1 MKPGFQ
7 IEFNKTLF
15 NEFQSNTFNNVE
27 EKLFNPKLDS
37 STLFIENNRLKS
49 INKNQSKEISELN
62 DNIKTLTSEIGILE
76 IRNKNQSKE
85 IIELNN
91 KIKSLTSEISR
102 VNSINKRLEFEKNQL
117 SELNEPRNYKVYIH
131 IMTGLWIYIG
141 QTGQDLEERW
151 QNGEGYKQ
159 HNQMLYHQIKKYGW
173 ENINHILY
181 KDNLTKKEADIIER
195 DLIHFYAKNEMAT
208 GLMVL
213 NLAHNNL

>member
-15 NEFQSNTFNNVE
+15 NEFQSNIFNDVE
-27 EKLFNPKLDS
+27 EKLFNPNLDS

-49 INKNQSKEISELN
+49 INENQSKEISELN
-62 DNIKTLTSEIGILE
+62 DSIKSLTSEIGILE

-85 IIELNN
+85 INELNN
-91 KIKSLTSEISR
+91 KI
-102 VNSINKRLEFEKNQL
+102 KRLEFEKNQL
-117 SELNEPRNYKVYIH
+117 LELNEPRNYKVYIH

-181 KDNLTKKEADIIER
+181 KDNLTKKEADTIEQ

-213 NLAHNNL
+213 NLAHNIL

>member
-37 STLFIENNRLKS
+37 PTLFIENNRLKS
-49 INKNQSKEISELN
+49 I
-62 DNIKTLTSEIGILE
+62 
-76 IRNKNQSKE
+76 NKNQSKE

-141 QTGQDLEERW
+141 QTGQDLKERW

>member
-15 NEFQSNTFNNVE
+15 NEFQSNTFNDVE
-27 EKLFNPKLDS
+27 DKLFNPKLDS

-49 INKNQSKEISELN
+49 INENQIKEINELN
-62 DNIKTLTSEIGILE
+62 DSIKSLTSEIGILE

-91 KIKSLTSEISR
+91 KIK
-102 VNSINKRLEFEKNQL
+102 RLEFEKNQL
-117 SELNEPRNYKVYIH
+117 SELNESRNYKVYIH

-159 HNQMLYHQIKKYGW
+159 HNQMLYHQIRKYGW

>member
-62 DNIKTLTSEIGILE
+62 DNIKTLTNEIGILE
-76 IRNKNQSKE
+76 IRNKNQNKE

-91 KIKSLTSEISR
+91 KI
-102 VNSINKRLEFEKNQL
+102 KRLEFEKNQL
-117 SELNEPRNYKVYIH
+117 SELNESRNYKVYIH

-159 HNQMLYHQIKKYGW
+159 HNQMLYHQIRKYGW

>member
-15 NEFQSNTFNNVE
+15 NEFQSNTFNDVE
-27 EKLFNPKLDS
+27 DKLFNPKLDS

-49 INKNQSKEISELN
+49 INENQIKEINELN
-62 DNIKTLTSEIGILE
+62 DNIKNLTSEIGILE

-91 KIKSLTSEISR
+91 KIK
-102 VNSINKRLEFEKNQL
+102 RLEFEKNQL
-117 SELNEPRNYKVYIH
+117 LELNEPRNYKVYIH

-173 ENINHILY
+173 KNINHILY

-195 DLIHFYAKNEMAT
+195 DLIHFCARNEMTT

-213 NLAHNNL
+213 NLAHNIL

>member
-15 NEFQSNTFNNVE
+15 NEFQSNTFNDVE

-49 INKNQSKEISELN
+49 INENQIKEISELN
-62 DNIKTLTSEIGILE
+62 DNIKNLTNEIGILE
-76 IRNKNQSKE
+76 IVNKNQSKE
-85 IIELNN
+85 ISELNN

-102 VNSINKRLEFEKNQL
+102 VNSMNKRLEFEKNQL
-117 SELNEPRNYKVYIH
+117 SELNESRNYKVYIH

>member
-1 MKPGFQ
+1 MKPGLQ

-15 NEFQSNTFNNVE
+15 NEFQSNIFNDVE
-27 EKLFNPKLDS
+27 EKLFNPNL
-37 STLFIENNRLKS
+37 LFIENNRLKS
-49 INKNQSKEISELN
+49 INKNQSKEI
-62 DNIKTLTSEIGILE
+62 
-76 IRNKNQSKE
+76 
-85 IIELNN
+85 IELNN
-91 KIKSLTSEISR
+91 KI
-102 VNSINKRLEFEKNQL
+102 KRLEFEKNQL
-117 SELNEPRNYKVYIH
+117 SELNESRNYKVYIH

-181 KDNLTKKEADIIER
+181 KDNLTKKEADVIEQ
-195 DLIHFYAKNEMAT
+195 DLIHFCARNEMAT

>member
-62 DNIKTLTSEIGILE
+62 DNIKTLTNEIGIRE

-91 KIKSLTSEISR
+91 KIK
-102 VNSINKRLEFEKNQL
+102 RLEFEKNQL
-117 SELNEPRNYKVYIH
+117 SELNESRNYKVYIH

-181 KDNLTKKEADIIER
+181 KDSLTKKEADIIER
-195 DLIHFYAKNEMAT
+195 DLIHFCAKNEMAT

>member
-15 NEFQSNTFNNVE
+15 NEFQSNTFNDVE

-49 INKNQSKEISELN
+49 INENQIKEINELN
-62 DNIKTLTSEIGILE
+62 DSIKSLTSEIGILE
-76 IRNKNQSKE
+76 IKNKNQIKE
-85 IIELNN
+85 ISALND
-91 KIKSLTSEISR
+91 KI
-102 VNSINKRLEFEKNQL
+102 KRLEFEKNQL
-117 SELNEPRNYKVYIH
+117 LELNEPRNYKVYIH

-181 KDNLTKKEADIIER
+181 KDNLTKKEADIIEQ
-195 DLIHFYAKNEMAT
+195 DLIHFYARNEMAT

-213 NLAHNNL
+213 NLAHNIL

>member
-62 DNIKTLTSEIGILE
+62 DNIKTLTNEIGILE

-91 KIKSLTSEISR
+91 KIK
-102 VNSINKRLEFEKNQL
+102 RLEFEKNQL
-117 SELNEPRNYKVYIH
+117 SELNESRNYKVYIH

-195 DLIHFYAKNEMAT
+195 DLIHFCARNEMTT

-213 NLAHNNL
+213 NLVHNNL

>member
-91 KIKSLTSEISR
+91 KIK
-102 VNSINKRLEFEKNQL
+102 RLEFEKNQL
-117 SELNEPRNYKVYIH
+117 SELNESRNYKVYIH

-195 DLIHFYAKNEMAT
+195 DLIHFCARNEMAT

-213 NLAHNNL
+213 NLVYNNL

>member
-62 DNIKTLTSEIGILE
+62 DNIKTLTNEIGILE

-91 KIKSLTSEISR
+91 KIK
-102 VNSINKRLEFEKNQL
+102 RLEFEKNQL
-117 SELNEPRNYKVYIH
+117 SELNESRNYKVYIH

-213 NLAHNNL
+213 NLAHNIL

>member
-62 DNIKTLTSEIGILE
+62 DNIKNLTSEIGILE

-91 KIKSLTSEISR
+91 KIK
-102 VNSINKRLEFEKNQL
+102 RLEFEKNQL
-117 SELNEPRNYKVYIH
+117 SELNESRNYKVYIH

-195 DLIHFYAKNEMAT
+195 DLIHFCARNEMTT

-213 NLAHNNL
+213 NLVHNNL

>member
-91 KIKSLTSEISR
+91 KIK
-102 VNSINKRLEFEKNQL
+102 RLEFEKNQL

-173 ENINHILY
+173 ENINHIIY
-181 KDNLTKKEADIIER
+181 KDNITKKEADIIER
-195 DLIHFYAKNEMAT
+195 DLIHFCARNEMTT

-213 NLAHNNL
+213 NLAHNKL

>member
-91 KIKSLTSEISR
+91 KIK
-102 VNSINKRLEFEKNQL
+102 RLEFEKNQL
-117 SELNEPRNYKVYIH
+117 SELNESRNYKVYIH

-195 DLIHFYAKNEMAT
+195 DLIHFCAKNEMTT

-213 NLAHNNL
+213 NLVHNNL

>member
-15 NEFQSNTFNNVE
+15 NEFQSNTFNDVE

-49 INKNQSKEISELN
+49 INENQSKEISELN

-91 KIKSLTSEISR
+91 KIK
-102 VNSINKRLEFEKNQL
+102 RLEFEKNQL
-117 SELNEPRNYKVYIH
+117 SELNESRNYKVYIH

>member
-15 NEFQSNTFNNVE
+15 NEFQSNIFNDVE
-27 EKLFNPKLDS
+27 EKLFNPNL
-37 STLFIENNRLKS
+37 LFIENNRLKS
-49 INKNQSKEISELN
+49 INKNQSKEI
-62 DNIKTLTSEIGILE
+62 
-76 IRNKNQSKE
+76 
-85 IIELNN
+85 IELNN
-91 KIKSLTSEISR
+91 KI
-102 VNSINKRLEFEKNQL
+102 KRLEFEKNQL

-195 DLIHFYAKNEMAT
+195 DLIHFCAKNEMTT

-213 NLAHNNL
+213 NLVHNNL

>member
-15 NEFQSNTFNNVE
+15 NEFQSNTFNDVE

-37 STLFIENNRLKS
+37 SALFIENNRLKS
-49 INKNQSKEISELN
+49 INKNQSKEIS
-62 DNIKTLTSEIGILE
+62 
-76 IRNKNQSKE
+76 
-85 IIELNN
+85 ELNN

-159 HNQMLYHQIKKYGW
+159 HNQMLYHQIRKYGW

>member
-15 NEFQSNTFNNVE
+15 NEFQSNTFNDVE
-27 EKLFNPKLDS
+27 DKLFNPKLDS

-49 INKNQSKEISELN
+49 INENQIKEISELN
-62 DNIKTLTSEIGILE
+62 DSIKSLTSEIGILE

-91 KIKSLTSEISR
+91 KI
-102 VNSINKRLEFEKNQL
+102 KRLEFEKNQL

-141 QTGQDLEERW
+141 QTGQELEERW

>member
-91 KIKSLTSEISR
+91 KI
-102 VNSINKRLEFEKNQL
+102 KRLEFEKNQL

-213 NLAHNNL
+213 NLAHNIL

>member
-15 NEFQSNTFNNVE
+15 NEFQSNTFNDVE
-27 EKLFNPKLDS
+27 DKLFNPKLDS

-49 INKNQSKEISELN
+49 INENQIKEINELN
-62 DNIKTLTSEIGILE
+62 DSIKSLTSEIGILE

-91 KIKSLTSEISR
+91 KIK
-102 VNSINKRLEFEKNQL
+102 RLEFEKNQL
-117 SELNEPRNYKVYIH
+117 SELNESRNYKVYIH

-195 DLIHFYAKNEMAT
+195 DLIHFCAKNEMAT

>member
-15 NEFQSNTFNNVE
+15 NEFQSNTFNDVE

-49 INKNQSKEISELN
+49 INDNQIKEISELN
-62 DNIKTLTSEIGILE
+62 DSIKSLTSEIGILE

-91 KIKSLTSEISR
+91 KIK
-102 VNSINKRLEFEKNQL
+102 RLEFEKNQL
-117 SELNEPRNYKVYIH
+117 LELNEPRNYKVYIH

-159 HNQMLYHQIKKYGW
+159 HNQMLYHQIRKYGW

>member
-62 DNIKTLTSEIGILE
+62 DNIKTLTSEISILE

-91 KIKSLTSEISR
+91 KIK
-102 VNSINKRLEFEKNQL
+102 RLEFEKNQL
-117 SELNEPRNYKVYIH
+117 SELNESRNYKVYIH

>member
-15 NEFQSNTFNNVE
+15 NEFQSNTFNDVE
-27 EKLFNPKLDS
+27 DKLFNPKLDS

-62 DNIKTLTSEIGILE
+62 NKIKTLTSEIGILE

-91 KIKSLTSEISR
+91 KIK
-102 VNSINKRLEFEKNQL
+102 RLEFEKNQL
-117 SELNEPRNYKVYIH
+117 SELNESRNYKVYIH

-159 HNQMLYHQIKKYGW
+159 HNQMLYHQIRKYGW

-195 DLIHFYAKNEMAT
+195 DLIHFCAKNEMAT

>member
-15 NEFQSNTFNNVE
+15 NEFQSNIFNDVE
-27 EKLFNPKLDS
+27 EKLFNPNL
-37 STLFIENNRLKS
+37 LFIENNRLKS

-91 KIKSLTSEISR
+91 KIK
-102 VNSINKRLEFEKNQL
+102 RLEFEKNQL
-117 SELNEPRNYKVYIH
+117 SELNESRNYKVYIH

-151 QNGEGYKQ
+151 KNGEGYKQ

-195 DLIHFYAKNEMAT
+195 DLIHFCSKNEMTT

-213 NLAHNNL
+213 NLVHNNL

>member
-15 NEFQSNTFNNVE
+15 NEFQSNTFNDVE
-27 EKLFNPKLDS
+27 DKLFNPKLDS

-49 INKNQSKEISELN
+49 INKNQSKEIIELN
-62 DNIKTLTSEIGILE
+62 NKIKNLTSEIGILE

-91 KIKSLTSEISR
+91 KIK
-102 VNSINKRLEFEKNQL
+102 RLEFEKNQL
-117 SELNEPRNYKVYIH
+117 SELNESRNYKVYIH

-159 HNQMLYHQIKKYGW
+159 HNQMLYHQIRKYGW

>member
-49 INKNQSKEISELN
+49 INKNQSKEI
-62 DNIKTLTSEIGILE
+62 
-76 IRNKNQSKE
+76 
-85 IIELNN
+85 IELNN

-117 SELNEPRNYKVYIH
+117 SELNESRNYKVYIH
-131 IMTGLWIYIG
+131 IMIGLWIYIG

>member
-15 NEFQSNTFNNVE
+15 NEFQSNTFNDVE

-49 INKNQSKEISELN
+49 INENQIKEINELN
-62 DNIKTLTSEIGILE
+62 DNIKNLTSEIGILE

-91 KIKSLTSEISR
+91 KIK
-102 VNSINKRLEFEKNQL
+102 RLEFEKNQL
-117 SELNEPRNYKVYIH
+117 SELNESRNYKVYIH

-213 NLAHNNL
+213 NLAHNIL

>member
-15 NEFQSNTFNNVE
+15 NEFQSNTFNDVE

-49 INKNQSKEISELN
+49 INENQIKEINELN
-62 DNIKTLTSEIGILE
+62 DNIKNLTSEIGILE

-91 KIKSLTSEISR
+91 KI
-102 VNSINKRLEFEKNQL
+102 KRLEFEKNQL

-213 NLAHNNL
+213 NLAHNIL

>member
-15 NEFQSNTFNNVE
+15 NEFQSNTFNDVE

-49 INKNQSKEISELN
+49 INENQIKEINELN
-62 DNIKTLTSEIGILE
+62 DNIKNLTSEIGILE

-91 KIKSLTSEISR
+91 KIK
-102 VNSINKRLEFEKNQL
+102 RLELEKNQL
-117 SELNEPRNYKVYIH
+117 SELNESRNYKVYIH

-159 HNQMLYHQIKKYGW
+159 HNQMLYHQIRKYGW

-213 NLAHNNL
+213 NLAHNIL

>member
-62 DNIKTLTSEIGILE
+62 DNIKTLTNEIGILE

-91 KIKSLTSEISR
+91 KIK
-102 VNSINKRLEFEKNQL
+102 RLEFEKNQL
-117 SELNEPRNYKVYIH
+117 SELNESRNYKVYIH

-195 DLIHFYAKNEMAT
+195 DLIHFCARNEMAT

>member
-15 NEFQSNTFNNVE
+15 NEFQSNTFNDVE

-49 INKNQSKEISELN
+49 INENQIKEINELN
-62 DNIKTLTSEIGILE
+62 DNIKNLTSEIGILE

-85 IIELNN
+85 ISELNN
-91 KIKSLTSEISR
+91 KI
-102 VNSINKRLEFEKNQL
+102 KRLEFEKNQL

-159 HNQMLYHQIKKYGW
+159 HNQMLYHQIRKYGW

-213 NLAHNNL
+213 NLAHNIL

>member
-15 NEFQSNTFNNVE
+15 NEFQSNIFNDVE
-27 EKLFNPKLDS
+27 EKLFNPNL
-37 STLFIENNRLKS
+37 LFIENNRLKS
-49 INKNQSKEISELN
+49 INKNQSKEI
-62 DNIKTLTSEIGILE
+62 
-76 IRNKNQSKE
+76 
-85 IIELNN
+85 IELNN
-91 KIKSLTSEISR
+91 KI
-102 VNSINKRLEFEKNQL
+102 KRLEFEKNQL
-117 SELNEPRNYKVYIH
+117 LELNEPRNYKVYIH

-173 ENINHILY
+173 KNINHILY

-195 DLIHFYAKNEMAT
+195 DLIHFYSKNEMAT

-213 NLAHNNL
+213 NLAHNIL

>member
-15 NEFQSNTFNNVE
+15 NEFQSNTFNDVE

-49 INKNQSKEISELN
+49 INENQIKEINELN
-62 DNIKTLTSEIGILE
+62 DNIKNLTSEIGILE

-91 KIKSLTSEISR
+91 KI
-102 VNSINKRLEFEKNQL
+102 KRLEFEKNQL

-195 DLIHFYAKNEMAT
+195 DLIHFCAKNEMAT

-213 NLAHNNL
+213 NLAHNIL

>member
-91 KIKSLTSEISR
+91 KIK
-102 VNSINKRLEFEKNQL
+102 RLEFEKNQL
-117 SELNEPRNYKVYIH
+117 SELNESRNYKVYIH

-195 DLIHFYAKNEMAT
+195 DLIHFCSKNEMTT

-213 NLAHNNL
+213 NLVYNNL